1 MARGLNKVM
10 IIGNLG
16 KDPEMKYTQ
25 QGTPITTFSVAVSRS
40 RKGADGQVVDET
52 EWFRVVAW
60 ERLAETCNEYLR
72 KGSKVYIEGRLQTR
86 KYTGQDGQ
94 ERQIV
99 EVVAQEMQLLDSRQG
114 AQGGDSDGGSSYG
127 NSGSGGGGG
136 SARNDRP
143 SPQRSSGGGNN
154 SAAPSYEDTDM
165 DVDDIPF

>member
-16 KDPEMKYTQ
+16 KDPEMKYTP
-25 QGTPITTFSVAVSRS
+25 QGTPITTFSVAVSRT
-40 RKGADGQVVDET
+40 RKGSDGQVIDET

-72 KGSKVYIEGRLQTR
+72 KGSKVFIEGRLQTR

-99 EVVAQEMQLLDSRQG
+99 EVVAQEMQMLDSRQQG
-114 AQGGDSDGGSSYG
+114 QGGYGDEGGGSGSRIDRPAPQRSGG
-127 NSGSGGGGG
+127 NSGGGGG
-136 SARNDRP
+136 S
-143 SPQRSSGGGNN
+143 SPG
-154 SAAPSYEDTDM
+154 YDDTDM